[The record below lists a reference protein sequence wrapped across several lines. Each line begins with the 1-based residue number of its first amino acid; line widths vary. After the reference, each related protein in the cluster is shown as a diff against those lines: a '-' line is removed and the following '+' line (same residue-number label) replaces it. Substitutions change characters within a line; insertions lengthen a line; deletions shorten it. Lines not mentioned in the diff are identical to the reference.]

1 MITPIRLVLSGVVCV
16 IALTG
21 WWLIHLR
28 TLDQARDVLV
38 STPRVAEE
46 ALKEGEFHE
55 AARQFARI
63 VAAVDLLGRDD
74 SQSRQWRQAARET
87 TAISELASVSLH
99 EILDEAA
106 HSASDAD
113 RDRWAELFRGTYR
126 GAWVVI
132 DAPVSRNEEE
142 SGGPHFTVD
151 FPLAVG
157 DCGGRLLADLPIFE
171 QCVPPGAPGKR
182 VIFAGQIESCRLIP
196 GSDPVWQIELR
207 PQTAIL
213 WGSAETYERLGLP
226 IDEATARILTEQSRL
241 IGIES

>member
-1 MITPIRLVLSGVVCV
+1 MCV

-28 TLDQARDVLV
+28 ALDQARDVLV
-38 STPRVAEE
+38 STPRLAEE
-46 ALKEGEFHE
+46 ALNEGEFHE
-55 AARQFARI
+55 AARQFSRI

-74 SQSRQWRQAARET
+74 AQSRQWRQAAREV
-87 TAISELASVSLH
+87 TAISELAGVSLH

-106 HSASDAD
+106 HAVTGAD
-113 RDRWAELFRGTYR
+113 RDRWLELFRGTYR

-132 DAPVSRNEEE
+132 DATVTRNGDETP
-142 SGGPHFTVD
+142 GPRFTVD

-171 QCVPPGAPGKR
+171 QCVPPGSPGKR

-196 GSDPVWQIELR
+196 GSEPVWQIELR

-213 WGSAETYERLGLP
+213 WGGAESYERLGLS
-226 IDEATARILTEQSRL
+226 IDQGTARILSEQSRL
-241 IGIES
+241 MGIES